1 MSITE
6 NISLLKSS
14 LPQSVRLVAVS
25 KTRSIS
31 EILDAYHAGQSIFG
45 ENRVQEIQ
53 KKAPLLPA
61 DIEWHLIGH
70 LQSNKVKQILPFVS
84 LIHSVDSFNLLQE
97 INREAI
103 KMNRVIPCLI
113 QFHIA
118 REESKTG
125 FSTVEFFQSVS
136 PLILESLKNVMSNG
150 VMGIASFT
158 SDESI
163 VRSEFQLLRKIYLI
177 LKDQYFKDTPGFRDI
192 SMGMSDDYPIAIE
205 EGSTLI
211 RVGTAI
217 FGSR

>member
-136 PLILESLKNVMSNG
+136 PLILESLKNVMING